1 MLSNQADPCDL
12 YTPNSAYRI
21 PMGIQVCRW
30 VYLAWLYKYLSV
42 IDDHKTDNHNTKRH
56 SAIRLANV
64 HRPYTR
70 VHNNMLMPRMPKLTL
85 DLLKNTFSC
94 CCVFY
99 YFFSNLSKI
108 NGVGGLVTEASCCT
122 VPFQMKMFSY
132 VFCQRTPPAALVWWS
147 RRTIWSRW

>member
-1 MLSNQADPCDL
+1 MIDDVDK
-12 YTPNSAYRI
+12 YVSALVCLCYRTKPI
-21 PMGIQVCRW
+21 PVICIRLIVHIVYRW
-30 VYLAWLYKYLSV
+30 AWLYKYLSV

-132 VFCQRTPPAALVWWS
+132 VFCQRTPPAALV
-147 RRTIWSRW
+147 